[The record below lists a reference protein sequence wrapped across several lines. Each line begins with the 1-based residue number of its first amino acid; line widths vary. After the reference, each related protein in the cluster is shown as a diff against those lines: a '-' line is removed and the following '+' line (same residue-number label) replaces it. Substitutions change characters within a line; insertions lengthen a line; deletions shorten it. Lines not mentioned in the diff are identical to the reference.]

1 MAIAMKNLE
10 RKSSD
15 ELAKNKKAAA
25 KVLNSLESC

>member
-1 MAIAMKNLE
+1 MKNLE

-25 KVLNSLESC
+25 KLLNSLESC